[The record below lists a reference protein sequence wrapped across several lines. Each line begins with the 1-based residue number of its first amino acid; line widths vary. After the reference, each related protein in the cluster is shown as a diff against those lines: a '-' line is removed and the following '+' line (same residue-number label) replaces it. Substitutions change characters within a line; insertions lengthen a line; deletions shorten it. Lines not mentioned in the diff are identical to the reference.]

1 MKDSYAD
8 AKVKKD
14 EMSADRHEKREA
26 KRAAKREEARGGLM
40 RAFRRSSDEDES
52 ADA

>member
-26 KRAAKREEARGGLM
+26 KREAKGEGARSGLM
-40 RAFRRSSDEDES
+40 RVFRRSDDADEDG
-52 ADA
+52 